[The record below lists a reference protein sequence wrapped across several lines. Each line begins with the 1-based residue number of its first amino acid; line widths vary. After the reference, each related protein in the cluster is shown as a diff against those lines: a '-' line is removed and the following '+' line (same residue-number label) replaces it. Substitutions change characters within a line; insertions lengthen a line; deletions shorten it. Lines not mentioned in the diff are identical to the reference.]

1 MANETS
7 NQTAANETAEPEGN
21 LTAIIDTVEESGLLD
36 AMMDEP
42 LLMALAALVLGMA
55 GYIAYTVPAVKA
67 MVFKYLKN
75 NEAEL
80 MELLDKNLT
89 KAQMKAYE
97 KLDEQ
102 AQLHVKDSLV
112 KNVLLTAWDE
122 KDDELAG
129 LVKSKVKAA
138 LDEQKYWTSKDTKSD
153 YVRESE
159 KLNMNV
165 IKSLSVFWLAIS
177 LLKTYCG
184 KKFLYLFGMLT
195 LEQSYC
201 DKEIQSFVTYIQNSE
216 R

>member
-1 MANETS
+1 MNET
-7 NQTAANETAEPEGN
+7 NNNTATNETATNETTEDGN
-21 LTAIIDTVEESGLLD
+21 LTAILDTVEESGILD
-36 AMMDEP
+36 TLMDEP

-89 KAQMKAYE
+89 KAQMKAFD

-102 AQLHVKDSLV
+102 AKIHVKDSLV
-112 KNVLLTAWDE
+112 RNVLVTAWDE

-138 LDEQKYWTSKDTKSD
+138 LDEQK
-153 YVRESE
+153 
-159 KLNMNV
+159 
-165 IKSLSVFWLAIS
+165 
-177 LLKTYCG
+177 
-184 KKFLYLFGMLT
+184 
-195 LEQSYC
+195 
-201 DKEIQSFVTYIQNSE
+201 
-216 R
+216 

>member
-7 NQTAANETAEPEGN
+7 NNTAANETAAPEGN

-80 MELLDKNLT
+80 MEILDKNLT

-129 LVKSKVKAA
+129 LVKSKVTAA
-138 LDEQKYWTSKDTKSD
+138 LADQK
-153 YVRESE
+153 
-159 KLNMNV
+159 
-165 IKSLSVFWLAIS
+165 
-177 LLKTYCG
+177 
-184 KKFLYLFGMLT
+184 
-195 LEQSYC
+195 
-201 DKEIQSFVTYIQNSE
+201 
-216 R
+216 

>member
-7 NQTAANETAEPEGN
+7 NQTAANETSEGN
-21 LTAIIDTVEESGLLD
+21 LTAIIDTVEESGILD
-36 AMMDEP
+36 TLMDEP
-42 LLMALAALVLGMA
+42 LLMALVGLLLVAA

-67 MVFKYLKN
+67 LVFKYLKN

-102 AQLHVKDSLV
+102 AKLHVKDSLV
-112 KNVLLTAWDE
+112 RNVLITAWDE

-138 LDEQKYWTSKDTKSD
+138 LDEQK
-153 YVRESE
+153 
-159 KLNMNV
+159 
-165 IKSLSVFWLAIS
+165 
-177 LLKTYCG
+177 
-184 KKFLYLFGMLT
+184 
-195 LEQSYC
+195 
-201 DKEIQSFVTYIQNSE
+201 
-216 R
+216 

>member
-7 NQTAANETAEPEGN
+7 NNTAANETAEPEGN

-80 MELLDKNLT
+80 MELLDMNLT
-89 KAQMKAYE
+89 NAQMKAFD

-102 AQLHVKDSLV
+102 AKIHVKDSLV
-112 KNVLLTAWDE
+112 RNVLVTAWDE

-138 LDEQKYWTSKDTKSD
+138 LDEQK
-153 YVRESE
+153 
-159 KLNMNV
+159 
-165 IKSLSVFWLAIS
+165 
-177 LLKTYCG
+177 
-184 KKFLYLFGMLT
+184 
-195 LEQSYC
+195 
-201 DKEIQSFVTYIQNSE
+201 
-216 R
+216 

>member
-7 NQTAANETAEPEGN
+7 NQTAENNETAEGN

-67 MVFKYLKN
+67 MVFKYLKD

-89 KAQMKAYE
+89 KAQMKAFD

-102 AQLHVKDSLV
+102 AKIHVKDSLV
-112 KNVLLTAWDE
+112 RNVLVTAWDE

-138 LDEQKYWTSKDTKSD
+138 LDEQK
-153 YVRESE
+153 
-159 KLNMNV
+159 
-165 IKSLSVFWLAIS
+165 
-177 LLKTYCG
+177 
-184 KKFLYLFGMLT
+184 
-195 LEQSYC
+195 
-201 DKEIQSFVTYIQNSE
+201 
-216 R
+216 

>member
-67 MVFKYLKN
+67 MVFKYFKD

-97 KLDEQ
+97 KLYEQ

-138 LDEQKYWTSKDTKSD
+138 LDEQK
-153 YVRESE
+153 
-159 KLNMNV
+159 
-165 IKSLSVFWLAIS
+165 
-177 LLKTYCG
+177 
-184 KKFLYLFGMLT
+184 
-195 LEQSYC
+195 
-201 DKEIQSFVTYIQNSE
+201 
-216 R
+216 

>member
-7 NQTAANETAEPEGN
+7 NNTAANETAEPEGN

-89 KAQMKAYE
+89 KAPVSYT
-97 KLDEQ
+97 
-102 AQLHVKDSLV
+102 H
-112 KNVLLTAWDE
+112 
-122 KDDELAG
+122 
-129 LVKSKVKAA
+129 
-138 LDEQKYWTSKDTKSD
+138 
-153 YVRESE
+153 
-159 KLNMNV
+159 
-165 IKSLSVFWLAIS
+165 
-177 LLKTYCG
+177 
-184 KKFLYLFGMLT
+184 LT
-195 LEQSYC
+195 LPPIYS
-201 DKEIQSFVTYIQNSE
+201 V
-216 R
+216 

>member
-89 KAQMKAYE
+89 KAQMKAFE

-102 AQLHVKDSLV
+102 AKVHVKDNLV
-112 KNVLLTAWDE
+112 RNVLVTAWDE

-138 LDEQKYWTSKDTKSD
+138 LDEQK
-153 YVRESE
+153 
-159 KLNMNV
+159 
-165 IKSLSVFWLAIS
+165 
-177 LLKTYCG
+177 
-184 KKFLYLFGMLT
+184 
-195 LEQSYC
+195 
-201 DKEIQSFVTYIQNSE
+201 
-216 R
+216 